1 MDQLPTRKVKIV
13 ATIGPASSDER
24 TLSAMLDAGMNV
36 ARLNF
41 SHGTHAEHQAVVAL
55 LRGLAQKKNI
65 QLGILADLQGP
76 KVRIGEVPAG
86 PIVVKPGDVLTV
98 TFPPSPEIASQNAG
112 MPVLHIPIPGLLPQ
126 LKPGMKILMDDG
138 RLEFTLTQVLPD
150 KVLVQAVYGGT
161 ITSRKGFNLP
171 GVDLDLPAF
180 TEKDCQDLHF
190 ALDAGVDFIAVSFV
204 RTPADLAS
212 VRQEMAAYS
221 RNSQQLPLIAKL
233 ERPEALDN
241 LEAIIESADAV
252 MVARGDLG
260 VELSPALVPVAQKR
274 IIQAANQHARP
285 VITATQMLESM
296 VNNPSPTRAE
306 AADVANAVFDGTDAV
321 MLSAETA
328 SGMFPVESIHM
339 MDMIVRDAEAH
350 FSEWSGCLG
359 TTPHDTSDDAVAMTQ
374 AAKELA
380 RDREVCAIAVFTQTG
395 RTALLMSK
403 TQPVD
408 PILGF
413 SPVSETCRR
422 MALYRGVTPVLIPFV
437 GTTDAMIQTV
447 DSALTGMYPDML
459 HHQVVLIAGF
469 PVSRM
474 RAPNFALLHTVGES

>member
-1 MDQLPTRKVKIV
+1 MVQTRKVKIV
-13 ATIGPASSDER
+13 ATIGPASRDER
-24 TLSAMLDAGMNV
+24 ILAAMLDAGMNV

-41 SHGTHAEHQAVVAL
+41 SHGTHEEHQAVVAL
-55 LRGLAQKKNI
+55 LRGLAQNKHI

-76 KVRIGEVPAG
+76 KVRIGEVPG
-86 PIVVKPGDVLTV
+86 GSLLVKPGDTLTV
-98 TFPPSPEIASQNAG
+98 TFPPLTENSNSSDSGGPT
-112 MPVLHIPIPGLLPQ
+112 LHIPIPGLISQ

-138 RLEFTLTQVLPD
+138 RLEFELVHVFPD
-150 KVLVQAVYGGT
+150 KVVVEARYGGT

-171 GVDLDLPAF
+171 GATLDLPAF
-180 TEKDCQDLHF
+180 TEKDREDLRF
-190 ALDAGVDFIAVSFV
+190 AMDAGVDFIAVSFV
-204 RTPADLAS
+204 RTPADLQA
-212 VRQEMAAYS
+212 VRDEMAAYS
-221 RNSQQLPLIAKL
+221 KNQVQLPLIAKL

-241 LEAIIESADAV
+241 LAAIIESADAV

-296 VNNPSPTRAE
+296 VGNPSPTRAE

-350 FSEWSGCLG
+350 FSEWSGCLPS
-359 TTPHDTSDDAVAMTQ
+359 TPQGSSDDAIAMTQ

-403 TQPVD
+403 AQPVD

-413 SPVSETCRR
+413 SPIPETCRR
-422 MALYRGVTPVLIPFV
+422 MSLYRGVMPVLIPFV
-437 GTTDAMIQTV
+437 GTTDAMITTV
-447 DSALTGMYPDML
+447 DAAITGIYPEMVG
-459 HHQVVLIAGF
+459 HQVVLIAGF
-469 PVSRM
+469 PISRM
-474 RAPNFALLHTVGES
+474 RPPNFALLHTVGES